1 MSRPIFDRK
10 NILITG
16 GAGFIGSHL
25 CDELVKEHKVICLD
39 NFSTGQEDNIN
50 HLLRNPNFEFVK
62 HDFSEPIDLEHE
74 PGLKPFQVEFQGI
87 QEIYHLA
94 SPASP
99 KDYLKMPIET
109 LMSNARA
116 TLHSLELA
124 KKYQAH
130 LVFTSSATI
139 YGSPLEQ
146 TPYPENYWGYVDPIG
161 PHSALSEGKRFA
173 ESLVFHY
180 RRINNIDAKIARLFK
195 VYGTRMRIDDGRMI
209 PEMIV
214 SALNNQ
220 PIIVYGD
227 QNETI
232 AACYVSDIIEG
243 LIRLMK
249 SKELGPINLGTTE
262 EHKLTDLAEIV
273 KKVTESTSGI
283 KFLPHDQGDF
293 INHGTPNIRLAKEH
307 LGWFPV
313 VSLEE
318 GLSRTVDY
326 FKGATNLT
334 VKSFNSSINQQDKS
348 YVKK

>member
-25 CDELVKEHKVICLD
+25 CDELVKDHKVICLD
-39 NFSTGQEDNIN
+39 NFSTGREENIN
-50 HLLRNPNFEFVK
+50 HLLINPNFEFIK
-62 HDFSEPIDLEHE
+62 HDFTEPVDLENE
-74 PGLKPFQVEFQGI
+74 PSLKPFQVEFQGI

-116 TLHSLELA
+116 TLNSLEMA

-130 LVFTSSATI
+130 LVFASSATI
-139 YGSPLEQ
+139 YGSPLEK

-173 ESLVFHY
+173 ESLVFHFRNKY
-180 RRINNIDAKIARLFK
+180 KIDAKIARLFK

-209 PEMIV
+209 PDMIV
-214 SALNNQ
+214 NALNNEQ
-220 PIIVYGD
+220 ITLYSD
-227 QNETI
+227 QGETI
-232 AACYVSDIIEG
+232 AACYVSDIVEG

-249 SKELGPINLGTTE
+249 SKELGPINLGTAE
-262 EHKLTDLAEIV
+262 EYKLTELAELI
-273 KKVTESTSGI
+273 KKITESDSKI
-283 KFLPHDQGDF
+283 KVVPADQGDF

-313 VSLEE
+313 VSLED
-318 GLSRTVDY
+318 GLNRTIDY
-326 FKGATNLT
+326 FKG
-334 VKSFNSSINQQDKS
+334 VKNITIKPFNSKINQTEKS
-348 YVKK
+348 HAKK

>member
-39 NFSTGQEDNIN
+39 NFLTGQEENIN
-50 HLLRNPNFEFVK
+50 HLLQNPNFEFIK
-62 HDFSEPIDLEHE
+62 HDFTEPIDFENEL
-74 PGLKPFQVEFQGI
+74 GLKPFQVEFQGI

-99 KDYLKMPIET
+99 KDYLDMPIET

-124 KKYQAH
+124 KKYQAR

-139 YGSPLEQ
+139 YGSPLEK

-173 ESLVFHY
+173 ESLMFHY
-180 RRINNIDAKIARLFK
+180 RKKHKINAKIARIFK
-195 VYGTRMRIDDGRMI
+195 VYGPRLRINDGRMI
-209 PEMIV
+209 PEMIIK
-214 SALNNQ
+214 ALNNEQ
-220 PIIVYGD
+220 ITVYGETD
-227 QNETI
+227 ETI
-232 AACYVSDIIEG
+232 SACYVSDIVEG

-249 SKELGPINLGTTE
+249 SNELGPINLGTSE
-262 EHKLTDLAEIV
+262 ERPLKEMAEII
-273 KKVTESTSGI
+273 KKLSNSNSKIKLVSGE
-283 KFLPHDQGDF
+283 KGDF

-313 VSLEE
+313 VSLED
-318 GLSRTVDY
+318 GLSRTIDY
-326 FKGATNLT
+326 FKG
-334 VKSFNSSINQQDKS
+334 VKNITIKHFESSINQTEKS
-348 YVKK
+348 HERK